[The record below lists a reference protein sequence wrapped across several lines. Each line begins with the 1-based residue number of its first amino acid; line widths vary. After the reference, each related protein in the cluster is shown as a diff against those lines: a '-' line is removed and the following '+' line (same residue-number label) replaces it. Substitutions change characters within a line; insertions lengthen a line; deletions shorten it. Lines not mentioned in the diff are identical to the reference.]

1 MPAIEPA
8 QLVRQLLEGYAGGDR
23 DAAAAALAEHL
34 VAYVTN
40 AEAGVDVVEGRDR
53 YMARVPDLQ
62 AAEGSLR
69 VTQVVEIDAQRA
81 LAMVEIRARRGG
93 RNLHNFAAFLARVG
107 DGQIAEL
114 WMVDALPEYSDEFWS

>member
-1 MPAIEPA
+1 
-8 QLVRQLLEGYAGGDR
+8 
-23 DAAAAALAEHL
+23 
-34 VAYVTN
+34 
-40 AEAGVDVVEGRDR
+40 
-53 YMARVPDLQ
+53 VPDLQ